1 MSHYHP
7 IRVIEGVKN
16 FLFCT
21 SFAYTMKSHT
31 RGRLFGMFTT
41 LLFHGVLVLL
51 WHLEVLHMM
60 TGKHINFQGYSQLQ
74 FKIISDHFKEN
85 FLVYIQLRATNHHYT
100 LCSDKHNSCILTQYE
115 YVII

>member
-1 MSHYHP
+1 
-7 IRVIEGVKN
+7 
-16 FLFCT
+16 
-21 SFAYTMKSHT
+21 
-31 RGRLFGMFTT
+31 MFTT

-51 WHLEVLHMM
+51 WHLEVPHMM
-60 TGKHINFQGYSQLQ
+60 TGKHINFQGYSKIQ

-85 FLVYIQLRATNHHYT
+85 NLVYIQLRATNHHNT

>member
-16 FLFCT
+16 FLFVCT
-21 SFAYTMKSHT
+21 SFAYKMKSHT

-51 WHLEVLHMM
+51 WHLQQVLHTM
-60 TGKHINFQGYSQLQ
+60 TRN
-74 FKIISDHFKEN
+74 
-85 FLVYIQLRATNHHYT
+85 
-100 LCSDKHNSCILTQYE
+100 ILTFKDI
-115 YVII
+115 VSFSLKS